1 MFFFHIYCQTVPVM
15 DLPCVPGGYMGTDCA
30 WPVARWARGTLRSSA
45 ALFWVPHLVP
55 RKYGDPMCCP
65 SAKRVDQVCRQPRHW
80 YPACSRRDS
89 GESAPYLRSDSSESE
104 KQLEA
109 LSSLSLRR
117 STGRGLCCQWVNN
130 PSQRIGPSPSQRI
143 GR

>member
-1 MFFFHIYCQTVPVM
+1 MSKYALIVR
-15 DLPCVPGGYMGTDCA
+15 DLKCYSLHTFSCIPGRYMGTACA

-109 LSSLSLRR
+109 ALSSLLAEVFAASG
-117 STGRGLCCQWVNN
+117 STIRVKE
-130 PSQRIGPSPSQRI
+130 
-143 GR
+143 